1 MMDGTPRQT
10 VSSRRGTSSHADED
24 DEDAAALGIEDDD
37 DIDDAK
43 YYTLR
48 LSLQELPS
56 CGIAYALAMAY
67 GVSTVSGLR
76 CLVKERWN
84 IKFDALFW
92 REERWNIK
100 FDSLFWRE
108 DSHPYWWSQGMDEVV

>member
-56 CGIAYALAMAY
+56 CGIAYALAMACRRTVDLCLRSTVY
-67 GVSTVSGLR
+67 GVR
-76 CLVKERWN
+76 
-84 IKFDALFW
+84 
-92 REERWNIK
+92 
-100 FDSLFWRE
+100 
-108 DSHPYWWSQGMDEVV
+108 